1 VQKRFFILTGNVLTW
16 EKRSGLSDASKDKGS
31 LAIKADTVIEV
42 VDAGSNF
49 FEFEIVNF
57 RPIKCSHSGTTPY
70 RLGATSGEERDMWV
84 SIMFAELQPWG
95 FFSPLMPFLDLKSFF
110 VRLILFSKPQQGRQP
125 ASQAE

>member
-1 VQKRFFILTGNVLTW
+1 MTW

-84 SIMFAELQPWG
+84 SIMFAELKHWG
-95 FFSPLMPFLDLKSFF
+95 FFSLLIPFLDLESFF
-110 VRLILFSKPQQGRQP
+110 VRLIVFSKPQQGRQP